1 MALHERLGR
10 QASQAP
16 CILVCTLGYTFR
28 QPTIFQAFRSVAAV
42 VQFGSCHWRMNLCAI
57 HGRKTT
63 GCLTR
68 IKCVLLL
75 ANTIAAEFT
84 YSGGQYSKYDGSK
97 REARELR
104 YCCAGPTES
113 RQEEGVVGRR
123 RRVCTGEGETMPRRW
138 VSGAFLRKSLSLNR
152 EF

>member
-63 GCLTR
+63 GCLAR

-84 YSGGQYSKYDGSK
+84 YSGGQYSKYEGSK
-97 REARELR
+97 RERGNCGTAALDQPNRGKRRGSWGGDGGCAPEKARRCQDGGCRAL
-104 YCCAGPTES
+104 
-113 RQEEGVVGRR
+113 
-123 RRVCTGEGETMPRRW
+123 
-138 VSGAFLRKSLSLNR
+138 F
-152 EF
+152 